1 MDNIFFSISII
12 IILATTFAYLG
23 RLFKQPLIPAYI
35 LTGVVLGPLM
45 GIITNTSVIATMSEI
60 GIAFLLFIVG
70 LQIDIKKLSNVGLIS
85 ILGGTI
91 QIVTTFGFTFLVA
104 MSMGFIVKEA
114 IYLSLIVVFSSTM
127 VIVKLLSDR
136 REIDTLHGR
145 ILIGFLLMQDIAAIL
160 ALATLNNANGSPWPL
175 IFSFLKGIGMIAIA
189 YLGSK
194 YIFPTIFKFA
204 AKSRELLFLLAI
216 SFCLLFAL
224 FASYIG
230 LSIIIGAFVA
240 GVALANLPYSPEI
253 IGRVKPLRDFF
264 ATIFFVSLGLN
275 LVLGSANLIIKPLI
289 VFTVIVI
296 FFKPV
301 IIMFICSFFGYKR
314 RIGFQSSIAMSQ
326 ISEFSLII
334 VSQGLILGHISQ
346 EIFSLTIL
354 IAIVTIT
361 YTSYLFKYE
370 ERLYRK
376 LSNILRPFDMFTT
389 GEEEELEYLP
399 RKKRK
404 HVILCGYNRIGFSI
418 VRTIKK
424 MKKDLLVVD
433 FNPEVIVKL
442 IKEKT
447 HCIYGDIGDT
457 EIIDRLDI
465 KNASMIVSTVPTKR
479 DNILLIRSVKE
490 VNKDAQIFLTA
501 NNIDEAIELY
511 DEGADYVILP
521 HFLGGEHFS
530 YLMEDFTAD
539 INKLIKTKLA
549 HIKELK
555 ERQGLGHGHPTHH

>member
-1 MDNIFFSISII
+1 
-12 IILATTFAYLG
+12 
-23 RLFKQPLIPAYI
+23 
-35 LTGVVLGPLM
+35 
-45 GIITNTSVIATMSEI
+45 
-60 GIAFLLFIVG
+60 
-70 LQIDIKKLSNVGLIS
+70 
-85 ILGGTI
+85 
-91 QIVTTFGFTFLVA
+91 
-104 MSMGFIVKEA
+104 
-114 IYLSLIVVFSSTM
+114 M

>member
-1 MDNIFFSISII
+1 
-12 IILATTFAYLG
+12 
-23 RLFKQPLIPAYI
+23 
-35 LTGVVLGPLM
+35 
-45 GIITNTSVIATMSEI
+45 
-60 GIAFLLFIVG
+60 
-70 LQIDIKKLSNVGLIS
+70 
-85 ILGGTI
+85 
-91 QIVTTFGFTFLVA
+91 
-104 MSMGFIVKEA
+104 
-114 IYLSLIVVFSSTM
+114 
-127 VIVKLLSDR
+127 
-136 REIDTLHGR
+136 
-145 ILIGFLLMQDIAAIL
+145 
-160 ALATLNNANGSPWPL
+160 
-175 IFSFLKGIGMIAIA
+175 
-189 YLGSK
+189 
-194 YIFPTIFKFA
+194 
-204 AKSRELLFLLAI
+204 
-216 SFCLLFAL
+216 
-224 FASYIG
+224 
-230 LSIIIGAFVA
+230 
-240 GVALANLPYSPEI
+240 
-253 IGRVKPLRDFF
+253 
-264 ATIFFVSLGLN
+264 
-275 LVLGSANLIIKPLI
+275 
-289 VFTVIVI
+289 
-296 FFKPV
+296 
-301 IIMFICSFFGYKR
+301 
-314 RIGFQSSIAMSQ
+314 
-326 ISEFSLII
+326 
-334 VSQGLILGHISQ
+334 
-346 EIFSLTIL
+346 
-354 IAIVTIT
+354 
-361 YTSYLFKYE
+361 
-370 ERLYRK
+370 
-376 LSNILRPFDMFTT
+376 MFTT